1 MIILKGYNVNCRFF
15 FTRIFALT
23 RFIRV
28 IRLYM
33 SIMTSIMLYII
44 CNFIFHLRRLIITNI
59 ESFKTIQRKLQV
71 LLTRKFVFTR
81 IYPVYSSLCVDYD
94 VNNALY
100 HLKHHISFKT
110 TYNSKHAKF

>member
-71 LLTRKFVFTR
+71 LLTRKFVLTR
-81 IYPVYSSLCVDYD
+81 IYTGFSSLCVDND
-94 VNNALY
+94 DNNALY
-100 HLKHHISFKT
+100 HLKLYIPIDT
-110 TYNSKHAKF
+110 TYDNKHTKF